1 MEKDIEMLEQI
12 TALFIQN
19 GAKTVTM
26 DDISKEFGKSK
37 KTLYKQYKSKE
48 DLLEEVLS
56 YSVDKILRKMRD
68 LDEKIDNAVER
79 MFARDEEIEQ
89 ISGTNESVMVRQLN
103 KYYPQIF
110 IKHMLYFLDSFSEII
125 VHNIERGREQKLYR
139 ENFDAEMYA
148 QLFAQLVM
156 SYHASPLVNRKKIS
170 KTKYSQEALYFYMNA
185 ITTDK
190 GKEVMEKLTL

>member
-1 MEKDIEMLEQI
+1 MEKDKEMLEQI

-110 IKHMLYFLDSFSEII
+110 IKQTLI
-125 VHNIERGREQKLYR
+125 
-139 ENFDAEMYA
+139 
-148 QLFAQLVM
+148 QLG
-156 SYHASPLVNRKKIS
+156 SNCPS
-170 KTKYSQEALYFYMNA
+170 K
-185 ITTDK
+185 
-190 GKEVMEKLTL
+190 GP

>member
-1 MEKDIEMLEQI
+1 MEKDKEMLEQI

-110 IKHMLYFLDSFSEII
+110 IKHMLYFMDSFSEII

-170 KTKYSQEALYFYMNA
+170 KTKYSQEALNFYMNA

-190 GKEVMEKLTL
+190 GKEVMHRLTS